1 MSGVLVQVDLSSPF
15 GLHFSSAAQ
24 RTCPENVTKES
35 SQLSRHVRAKSP
47 RPSSVNWGLRA
58 LRAVAVFTSL
68 SLLSS
73 CGHGSNRSEDGI
85 EFVVTF
91 GGDVNF
97 ARSHTNPISDTV
109 FKYEAVPLVQT
120 TAFLRNEWTGD
131 INFINVETVVSVR
144 DHEIQEKEF
153 VFRSHPEQF
162 DHLIGLGV
170 NAFSLANNHSYDHG
184 WGGMAATLDYFT
196 NADRNGRPILFA
208 GLGLGAEATEPR
220 IITVNGVRVA
230 LSAISIGSPVF
241 VPTREQIGMST
252 LNMSGHWE
260 AVLVGLAAAEADLR
274 ILSIHHGAEN
284 VITVGAS
291 ERQRVQQALDAGHVN
306 LVLGHHPHVARGV
319 AADPLAGR
327 AVFHSLGN
335 LLFVGGAV
343 RDHLPVGY
351 DYGILGKA
359 YFQVSQSGVRLTALE
374 VLPLRNVH
382 VAPLPMAADRVQAT
396 LTHLSQLSVQTDGE
410 RGVRFAPVRSDPR
423 RGSACFGAP
432 YGPAARVLC
441 Q

>member
-1 MSGVLVQVDLSSPF
+1 MQKPGW
-15 GLHFSSAAQ
+15 
-24 RTCPENVTKES
+24 
-35 SQLSRHVRAKSP
+35 QLRVFRAF
-47 RPSSVNWGLRA
+47 
-58 LRAVAVFTSL
+58 AVFAGL
-68 SLLSS
+68 SLLTT
-73 CGHGSNRSEDGI
+73 CGPGGNWPADGV

-97 ARSHTNPISDTV
+97 AKSHTSPVPDTV

-131 INFINVETVVSVR
+131 INFINVETVVSDR
-144 DHEIQEKEF
+144 DHEIQDKTF
-153 VFRSHPEQF
+153 VFRSHPAQF
-162 DHLIGLGV
+162 DHLIELGV

-184 WGGMAATLDYFT
+184 RGGMAATLDYFT

-208 GLGLGAEATEPR
+208 GLGQGAEATEPR

-230 LSAISIGSPVF
+230 LSAISIGSPGF
-241 VPTREQIGMST
+241 APTREQIGMSM

-260 AVLVGLAAAEADLR
+260 AVLAGLAAAKADLR

-291 ERQRVQQALDAGHVN
+291 ERQRVQQALDAGQVN

-327 AVFHSLGN
+327 AAFYSLGN

-359 YFQVSQSGVRLTALE
+359 YFQVSRSGVRLTALE

-396 LTHLSQLSVQTDGE
+396 LTHLSQLSVLTDGE
-410 RGVRFAPVRSDPR
+410 WGVRFAPVRSDPR
-423 RGSACFGAP
+423 RGSACFGGP
-432 YGPAARVLC
+432 YGLAARALC